1 MEGSLHLS
9 DALAAAAGQTW
20 FSYDGCLCP
29 EVPTK
34 GVPPGDPLGDLCY
47 LHGVRSVLIKCRADM
62 AEQQLGL
69 PVEGLER
76 PLRDLP
82 YVDDAT
88 FLHACRAASAL
99 GDLAMLTRIVHH
111 RFCQA
116 HLR

>member
-1 MEGSLHLS
+1 
-9 DALAAAAGQTW
+9 
-20 FSYDGCLCP
+20 
-29 EVPTK
+29 
-34 GVPPGDPLGDLCY
+34 
-47 LHGVRSVLIKCRADM
+47 M

-76 PLRDLP
+76 PLRDLS

-99 GDLAMLTRIVHH
+99 GDLAMLTCIAHH

-116 HLR
+116 HLRVNYDAGKTESLCSVRGPGAKQ